1 MKHCSTAHQRRA
13 WMIQLLASPGCHG
26 MVSQLSR
33 EHHVARQTLSRWK
46 QKAEQALQDMFMPP
60 PKPERPDGDLAREVL
75 TLLVETHASY
85 RQIQTCLQKLL
96 GISLSVGTICSRV
109 EQAGERAR
117 TWLAGQRSTSA
128 RALALDEQFS
138 SKRGEA
144 YLNVVDVHSGQ
155 VWASFPPA
163 AVEGESWM
171 LVLWEL
177 QAQGVSYETSVSDG
191 GHALHEALK
200 ELKQLDSHQRDV
212 WHVFQQAAK
221 VQGRVET
228 LVQHEEERLRT
239 ITSYEQRQAAGQ
251 RFSGRPP
258 TTSRAQQCQT
268 VEHLMHLWEAV
279 AYLFRE
285 LHHLLD
291 VVMVDSSS
299 ASGLLSVSRRE
310 AELHTLVSLLFE
322 VQQQAPASLQQD
334 LCAMARL
341 VELALPSLLHFAHGL
356 QDRHQQAVQ
365 ALGGEAV
372 QLLAWAW
379 QRRQILGQD
388 VQTLLQGV
396 APSWRST
403 AQMLFESW
411 TQAVRASSA
420 VENWHSILRPHLAV
434 HRTLSA
440 GMVALL
446 AVWHNHRSAP
456 RGPHADLSPLQRIQA
471 AQVETDWLTA
481 LGYLPAAA

>member
-1 MKHCSTAHQRRA
+1 MQHCSTAQQRIE
-13 WMIQLLASPGCHG
+13 WIMQLLAQPACHG
-26 MVSQLSR
+26 AVSQLSR
-33 EHHVARQTLSRWK
+33 DHQVSRQSLYRWK
-46 QKAEQALQDMFMPP
+46 QKAEQALKDVFTPRQ
-60 PKPERPDGDLAREVL
+60 KPENPGSELERQVL
-75 TLLVETHASY
+75 TLLIEAHASY
-85 RQIQTCLQKLL
+85 RQIQACLEKLM
-96 GISLSVGTICSRV
+96 GISLSVGKICRLV
-109 EQAGERAR
+109 KLAGERAR
-117 TWLAGQRSTSA
+117 AWLGRQRSTSA

-171 LVLWEL
+171 LVLWDL
-177 QAQGVSYETSVSDG
+177 QAQGVSYETIVSDG
-191 GHALHEALK
+191 GHAIHEALK
-200 ELKQLDSHQRDV
+200 ELNQLQSHQRDV

-239 ITSYEQRQAAGQ
+239 ISSYEQRKAAGQ

-258 TTSRAQQCQT
+258 KTSRAEQCKI

-291 VVMVDSSS
+291 VVIVEGPSD
-299 ASGLLSVSRRE
+299 SGLMPPSRRE
-310 AELHTLVSLLFE
+310 AELQTLVSLLFDVE
-322 VQQQAPASLQQD
+322 QQAPANLQHD
-334 LCAMARL
+334 LGAMARL
-341 VELALPSLLHFAHGL
+341 VELAWPSLLHFAHEL
-356 QDRHQQAVQ
+356 EDREQQAAQ
-365 ALGGEAV
+365 ALGREAV

-379 QRRQILGQD
+379 QRRQILGPD
-388 VQTLLQGV
+388 LPTLLAGL
-396 APSWRST
+396 APAWRCT

-411 TQAVRASSA
+411 TQAVRASSV

-440 GMVALL
+440 GMLALL
-446 AVWHNHRSAP
+446 AVWHNHRIAP
-456 RGPHADLSPLQRIQA
+456 RGPHADLSPLQRSQA
-471 AQVETDWLTA
+471 DRVETDWLTA
-481 LGYLPAAA
+481 LGYFPAAA